1 MVTWEWAIAVG
12 KGGPRARND
21 GGYLAQLRREAPA
34 RRGRRSDYNPA
45 PVSAETSVEPTY
57 KEGGPPAAATL
68 RRDLRAMLGDAAAF
82 SVMVGVG
89 ETYVP
94 AFALAAGLGAVT
106 AGLVA
111 TLPML
116 AGAAL
121 QLATPSGVARL
132 GSYRRWV
139 VACAIV
145 QALSFLPL
153 VIGAARAGISEAWLF
168 GAMAAYWGAGM
179 ATSPAW
185 NAWVG
190 ALVPRE
196 RRAHF
201 FAHRSRLSQ
210 VALLL
215 AILSA
220 AVILEGG
227 DAARRPLAAFALLFA
242 VAALS
247 RLASAAFLARQ
258 SEPAGLAGGQRRL
271 SPQGVWVVLRG
282 TDARGVLLYLLGMQ
296 AAVYLCA
303 PYFTPYMLGPL
314 GLSYGGYMALTA
326 AAFASR
332 IALLPALGHWAHARG
347 SRALFRVGALGI
359 VPLPALWLVSDDF
372 LYLLGLQLVAGAAW
386 AALELATLMSFFET
400 LEDRDRASVLTA
412 FNFANTVAIAVGA
425 LGGAVAFRA
434 FESAP
439 EVYPLLFLGSSFA
452 RLLAL
457 LLLPKPSPAT
467 HVPEEVAL
475 RTLAV
480 RPSAGAI
487 QRPVLPTLDG
497 SDEDFAAGE

>member
-1 MVTWEWAIAVG
+1 M
-12 KGGPRARND
+12 
-21 GGYLAQLRREAPA
+21 
-34 RRGRRSDYNPA
+34 
-45 PVSAETSVEPTY
+45 SAETSVEPIE
-57 KEGGPPAAATL
+57 KAGGGPPDAAV

-94 AFALAAGLGAVT
+94 AFALAAGLSEVT

-121 QLATPSGVARL
+121 QLVTPSGVARL

-139 VACAIV
+139 VACAIA

-153 VIGAARAGISEAWLF
+153 VVGAFRAGISEAWLF

-196 RRAHF
+196 RRTHF

-220 AVILEGG
+220 GAVLESG

-242 VAALS
+242 LAALS

-258 SEPAGLAGGQRRL
+258 SEPDGLAGGQRRL
-271 SPQGVWVVLRG
+271 SARGVWVVLRG
-282 TDARGVLLYLLGMQ
+282 TDARGVLVYLLAVQ
-296 AAVYLCA
+296 AAVQLCA

-314 GLSYGGYMALTA
+314 ELSYGRYMTLTA
-326 AAFASR
+326 ASFAAR

-347 SRALFRVGALGI
+347 SRALFRLGAFGI

-372 LYLLGLQLVAGAAW
+372 LYLLGLQLITGMAW
-386 AALELATLMSFFET
+386 ASLELATLLSFFET
-400 LEDRDRASVLTA
+400 LEDRDRSSVLTA
-412 FNFANTVAIAVGA
+412 FNFANTLAAALGA
-425 LGGAVAFRA
+425 LGGALAFRI
-434 FESAP
+434 FESP
-439 EVYPLLFLGSSFA
+439 GVYPLLFLGSSFA
-452 RLLAL
+452 RLLVL
-457 LLLPKPSPAT
+457 LLVPRPSPAT
-467 HVPEEVAL
+467 RVPEAVTL

-487 QRPVLPTLDG
+487 QRPVLPTLERPG
-497 SDEDFAAGE
+497 DEPAAAAPGEPVRVPERRG